1 MFQEEFNSIIND
13 PGNIMDIA
21 LADVRGISE
30 RYPYCQAAQVIYAKK
45 LRELNSPLFEQQLK
59 KAAVAVYDRNALF
72 QYIERSVTPQAVVA
86 QPEYRE
92 QTVSETLADTS
103 NFVEETIA
111 IANNNVVS
119 EQPVVPQPEEIQP
132 EIIITQTTENVE
144 TIALPLED
152 AFEEPVEEIALSQPI
167 EVIDQIEQ
175 PVEEMNVIDETEQI
189 LANILESTPELS
201 SPELPVET
209 LVNQYETEMELQ
221 QEEEILIP
229 DETLLTDEFVEQIIT
244 GDLTEEVLEP
254 SEDDI
259 MDESSEELVFD
270 LPGYDIERELGTL
283 TDDEMIK
290 IRIQKPVEEQ
300 VNEEAFEDS
309 FIGWLNRLGGP
320 TKGKLVEMKAANLPI
335 KKYLQASPVAGV
347 SEEKSRQVKVVDEI
361 IAGELARKSLQADD
375 HLVTE
380 TYARILTM
388 QGKYHKAV
396 DMYMKLSLLKPQK
409 SDYFAALID
418 QIKKRIK

>member
-21 LADVRGISE
+21 LADVKGISE

-72 QYIERSVTPQAVVA
+72 QYIERSVTPQVAVS
-86 QPEYRE
+86 QPMHKE

-111 IANNNVVS
+111 IANNNAVT
-119 EQPVVPQPEEIQP
+119 EQPVIPQPDEIQP
-132 EIIITQTTENVE
+132 EIIITQTTETVE
-144 TIALPLED
+144 TIELPIED
-152 AFEEPVEEIALSQPI
+152 AFEEPVEEVALSQSI
-167 EVIDQIEQ
+167 EVIDQIQQ
-175 PVEEMNVIDETEQI
+175 PVEDVNVVDETEQI
-189 LANILESTPELS
+189 LTNILESTPELMV
-201 SPELPVET
+201 PELPEET
-209 LVNQYETEMELQ
+209 MANQDEPEIELPQ
-221 QEEEILIP
+221 EEILIP
-229 DETLLTDEFVEQIIT
+229 DETLLTDEFVEQIISGEIT
-244 GDLTEEVLEP
+244 DEVLEP
-254 SEDDI
+254 SEEDF
-259 MDESSEELVFD
+259 MDESSEELIFD

-283 TDDEMIK
+283 AEDEMIK
-290 IRIQKPVEEQ
+290 IQIQKPVEEQ

-335 KKYLQASPVAGV
+335 KKYMQASPVAGV

-388 QGKYHKAV
+388 QGKYNKAV

>member
-21 LADVRGISE
+21 LADVKGISE

-72 QYIERSVTPQAVVA
+72 QYIERSVTPQVAVS
-86 QPEYRE
+86 QPMHKE
-92 QTVSETLADTS
+92 QSVSETLADTS

-111 IANNNVVS
+111 IANNNAAT
-119 EQPVVPQPEEIQP
+119 EQPVIPQPDEIQP
-132 EIIITQTTENVE
+132 EIILTQTTETVE
-144 TIALPLED
+144 TIELPIED
-152 AFEEPVEEIALSQPI
+152 AFEEPVEEVALSQPI
-167 EVIDQIEQ
+167 EVIDQIQQ
-175 PVEEMNVIDETEQI
+175 PVEDVNVVDETEQI
-189 LANILESTPELS
+189 LTNILESTPELMV
-201 SPELPVET
+201 PELPEET
-209 LVNQYETEMELQ
+209 MANQDEPEIELPQ
-221 QEEEILIP
+221 EEILIP
-229 DETLLTDEFVEQIIT
+229 DETLLTDEFVEQIISGEIT
-244 GDLTEEVLEP
+244 DEVMEP
-254 SEDDI
+254 SEEDF
-259 MDESSEELVFD
+259 MDESSEELIFD

-283 TDDEMIK
+283 AEDEMIK

-388 QGKYHKAV
+388 QGKYNKAV

>member
-21 LADVRGISE
+21 LADVKGISE

-72 QYIERSVTPQAVVA
+72 QYIERSVTPQVAVS
-86 QPEYRE
+86 QPMHKE

-111 IANNNVVS
+111 IANNNAVT
-119 EQPVVPQPEEIQP
+119 EHPVIPQPDEIQP
-132 EIIITQTTENVE
+132 EIIITQTTETVE
-144 TIALPLED
+144 TIELPIED
-152 AFEEPVEEIALSQPI
+152 AFEEPVEEVALSQSI
-167 EVIDQIEQ
+167 EVIDQIQQ
-175 PVEEMNVIDETEQI
+175 PVEDVNVVDETEQI
-189 LANILESTPELS
+189 LTNILESTPELMV
-201 SPELPVET
+201 PELPEET
-209 LVNQYETEMELQ
+209 MANQDEPEIELPQ
-221 QEEEILIP
+221 EEILIP
-229 DETLLTDEFVEQIIT
+229 DETLLTDEFVEQIISGEIT
-244 GDLTEEVLEP
+244 DEVMEP
-254 SEDDI
+254 SEEDF
-259 MDESSEELVFD
+259 MDESSEELIFD

-283 TDDEMIK
+283 AEDEMIK
-290 IRIQKPVEEQ
+290 IQIQKPVEEQ

-335 KKYLQASPVAGV
+335 KKYMQASPVAGV

-388 QGKYHKAV
+388 QGKYNKAV

>member
-21 LADVRGISE
+21 LADVKGISE

-72 QYIERSVTPQAVVA
+72 QYIERSVTPQVAVS
-86 QPEYRE
+86 QPMHKE

-111 IANNNVVS
+111 IANNNAVT
-119 EQPVVPQPEEIQP
+119 EHPVIPQPDEIQP
-132 EIIITQTTENVE
+132 EIIITQTTETVE
-144 TIALPLED
+144 TIELPIED
-152 AFEEPVEEIALSQPI
+152 AFEEPVEEVTLSQPI
-167 EVIDQIEQ
+167 EVIDQIQQ
-175 PVEEMNVIDETEQI
+175 PVEDVKVVDETEQI
-189 LANILESTPELS
+189 LTNIMESTPELMV
-201 SPELPVET
+201 PELPEET
-209 LVNQYETEMELQ
+209 MANQDEPEIELPQ
-221 QEEEILIP
+221 EEILIP
-229 DETLLTDEFVEQIIT
+229 DETLLTDEFVEQIISGEIT
-244 GDLTEEVLEP
+244 DEVLEP
-254 SEDDI
+254 SEEDF
-259 MDESSEELVFD
+259 MDESSEELIFD

-283 TDDEMIK
+283 AEDEMIK

-335 KKYLQASPVAGV
+335 KKYMQASPVAGV

-388 QGKYHKAV
+388 QGKYNKAV

>member
-21 LADVRGISE
+21 LADVKGISE

-72 QYIERSVTPQAVVA
+72 QYIERSVTPQVAVS
-86 QPEYRE
+86 QPMHKE

-111 IANNNVVS
+111 IANNNAVT
-119 EQPVVPQPEEIQP
+119 EQPVIPQPDEIQP
-132 EIIITQTTENVE
+132 EIIITQTTETVE
-144 TIALPLED
+144 TIELPIED
-152 AFEEPVEEIALSQPI
+152 AFEEPVEEVTLSQPI
-167 EVIDQIEQ
+167 EVIDQIQQ
-175 PVEEMNVIDETEQI
+175 PVEDVKVVDETEQI
-189 LANILESTPELS
+189 LTNIMESTPELMV
-201 SPELPVET
+201 PELPEET
-209 LVNQYETEMELQ
+209 MANQDEPEIELPQ
-221 QEEEILIP
+221 EEILIP
-229 DETLLTDEFVEQIIT
+229 DETLLTDEFVEQIISGEIT
-244 GDLTEEVLEP
+244 DEVLEP
-254 SEDDI
+254 SEEDF
-259 MDESSEELVFD
+259 MDESSEELIFD

-283 TDDEMIK
+283 AEDEMIK
-290 IRIQKPVEEQ
+290 IQIQKPVEEQ

-335 KKYLQASPVAGV
+335 KKYMQASPVAGV

-388 QGKYHKAV
+388 QGKYNKAV

>member
-21 LADVRGISE
+21 LADVKGISE

-72 QYIERSVTPQAVVA
+72 QYIERSVTPQVAVS
-86 QPEYRE
+86 QPMHKE

-111 IANNNVVS
+111 IANNNAVT
-119 EQPVVPQPEEIQP
+119 EHPVIPQPDEIQP
-132 EIIITQTTENVE
+132 EIIITQTTETVE
-144 TIALPLED
+144 TIELPIED
-152 AFEEPVEEIALSQPI
+152 AFEEPVEEVTLSQPI
-167 EVIDQIEQ
+167 EVIDQIQQ
-175 PVEEMNVIDETEQI
+175 PVEDVKVVDETEQI
-189 LANILESTPELS
+189 LTNIMESTPELMV
-201 SPELPVET
+201 PELPEET
-209 LVNQYETEMELQ
+209 MANQDEPEIELPQ
-221 QEEEILIP
+221 EEILIP
-229 DETLLTDEFVEQIIT
+229 DETLLTDEFVEQIISGEIT
-244 GDLTEEVLEP
+244 DEVLEP
-254 SEDDI
+254 SEEDF
-259 MDESSEELVFD
+259 MDESSEELIFD

-283 TDDEMIK
+283 AEDEMIK
-290 IRIQKPVEEQ
+290 IQIQKPVEEQ

-335 KKYLQASPVAGV
+335 KKYMQASPVAGV

-388 QGKYHKAV
+388 QGKYNKAV

>member
-13 PGNIMDIA
+13 LGNIMDIA

-72 QYIERSVTPQAVVA
+72 QYIERSVTPQAVGA

-119 EQPVVPQPEEIQP
+119 EQPVVPQPE
-132 EIIITQTTENVE
+132 IIITQTTETIE
-144 TIALPLED
+144 TIELPIED

-167 EVIDQIEQ
+167 EVIEQIQQ
-175 PVEEMNVIDETEQI
+175 PVEEVNVIDETEQI
-189 LANILESTPELS
+189 LANILESTPELL

-209 LVNQYETEMELQ
+209 LDNQYEPEMELQ

-244 GDLTEEVLEP
+244 GDITEEVLEP

-320 TKGKLVEMKAANLPI
+320 TKGKLVEMKTANLPI

>member
-21 LADVRGISE
+21 LADVKGISE

-72 QYIERSVTPQAVVA
+72 QYIERSVTPQVAVS
-86 QPEYRE
+86 QPMHKE

-111 IANNNVVS
+111 IANNNAVT
-119 EQPVVPQPEEIQP
+119 EQPVIPQPVEIQP
-132 EIIITQTTENVE
+132 EIIITQTTETVE
-144 TIALPLED
+144 TIELPIED
-152 AFEEPVEEIALSQPI
+152 AFEEPVEEVALSQSI
-167 EVIDQIEQ
+167 EVIDQIQQ
-175 PVEEMNVIDETEQI
+175 PVEDVNVVDETEQI
-189 LANILESTPELS
+189 LTNILESTPELMV
-201 SPELPVET
+201 PELPEET
-209 LVNQYETEMELQ
+209 MANQDEPEIELPQ
-221 QEEEILIP
+221 EEILIP
-229 DETLLTDEFVEQIIT
+229 DETLLTDEFVEQIISGEIT
-244 GDLTEEVLEP
+244 DEVMEP
-254 SEDDI
+254 SEEDF
-259 MDESSEELVFD
+259 MDESSEELIFD

-283 TDDEMIK
+283 AEDEMIK
-290 IRIQKPVEEQ
+290 IQIQKPVEEQ

-335 KKYLQASPVAGV
+335 KKYMQASPVAGV

-388 QGKYHKAV
+388 QGKYNKAV